1 MPLLVNSTL
10 QALIQAAIDAGLD
23 EPDVRILLFARMKN
37 WKGRMPRGADNQLQ
51 LRLDLATLNGTEIRV
66 DDSYPLAIWL
76 ENARPLMAG
85 RPELALFESAQ
96 QTLQAPVAA
105 EPEMPA
111 PALMAA
117 SNEAVLFQDD
127 MLSEAYLRIGLEAGR
142 SVARL
147 QTPRY
152 DGEVK
157 SATVAYWGTGWL
169 IGKDLLITNHHV
181 FNARDKNEMPASAA
195 DFAAQALGT
204 TVEFDLNSD
213 GGKSTPAMIR
223 ELVTSD
229 AALDFAIVRIDQV
242 TDRQP
247 LALVRTPLKIA
258 ARDTVPLNIIQ
269 HPEGKPKRIA
279 IRNNLATPSVGSDLR
294 YFTATLPGSSGSPV
308 FTDDWKVVA
317 LHRGSS
323 ATKVLN
329 FLGRQTAIINFGT
342 QIPFILD
349 KLRGVPGLLE
359 KVTT

>member
-1 MPLLVNSTL
+1 MPLLGNSTL
-10 QALIQAAIDAGLD
+10 QAIISAAIDAGLD
-23 EPDVRILLFARMKN
+23 EPDVRILLFARMKT
-37 WKGRMPRGADNQLQ
+37 WRGRMPRGADNQLQ
-51 LRLDLATLNGTEIRV
+51 LRLDLATLNDTEIRV
-66 DDSYPLAIWL
+66 DGSYPLAIWL

-85 RPELALFESAQ
+85 RPELALFESAL
-96 QTLQAPVAA
+96 QTLQAPIAA
-105 EPEMPA
+105 EPEISA
-111 PALMAA
+111 PVVLAA

-127 MLSEAYLRIGLEAGR
+127 MLSVAYLRIGLEAGR

-152 DGEVK
+152 DGAIK

-169 IGKDLLITNHHV
+169 IAKDLLITNHHV
-181 FNARDKNEMPASAA
+181 FNARDKGEAPASAA
-195 DFAAQALGT
+195 DLTAQALGT
-204 TVEFDLNSD
+204 IVEFDFNSE
-213 GGKSTPAMIR
+213 GGMSTPGTIR

-229 AALDFAIVRIDQV
+229 SALDFAIVRIDPM

-247 LALVRTPLKIA
+247 LALMRTPLKIA
-258 ARDTVPLNIIQ
+258 AKDTVPLNIIQ
-269 HPEGKPKRIA
+269 HPEGKPKKIA

-308 FTDDWKVVA
+308 FTDDWKVAA

-329 FLGRQTAIINFGT
+329 FLGRQTAIINYGT

-349 KLRGVPGLLE
+349 KLSGIPGLLE